1 MSNSQAIQVIGGVLE
16 TSKVGVLSTAYN
28 NKPNSR
34 YMVFYNDGLT
44 LYTKTNIHSA
54 KVKEIKDNPAAYVLL
69 GYNDTTNRRC
79 VEMEATIEIVT
90 EQEVI
95 DWLWETQDKS
105 FFSSKEDPELCVLRV
120 IPQSIKLMNDKSLE
134 TPIKIDL

>member
-44 LYTKTNIHSA
+44 YILKRIS
-54 KVKEIKDNPAAYVLL
+54 ILL
-69 GYNDTTNRRC
+69 R
-79 VEMEATIEIVT
+79 
-90 EQEVI
+90 
-95 DWLWETQDKS
+95 
-105 FFSSKEDPELCVLRV
+105 SK
-120 IPQSIKLMNDKSLE
+120 KL
-134 TPIKIDL
+134 KIIQQHMFC